1 MEQDGNK
8 FCKQDVF
15 DEWKALYKGHKHQFM
30 ILNVKKRVFVEH
42 KAEATK
48 YDEDM
53 SREDY
58 DAGR

>member
-1 MEQDGNK
+1 
-8 FCKQDVF
+8 
-15 DEWKALYKGHKHQFM
+15 M